1 MDYLIVA
8 KLLRVRQPRSQTSV
22 TLPPNT
28 KQKGEKLDLV
38 PNCFLPLQ
46 GFIVHCLWQ
55 RVSLFSEAP
64 VEEVSGR
71 LEDMWLLWMNE
82 PAWVTGWGT
91 GGLQRIDIV
100 YCFLCHWEVVSVIHT
115 SKGPSECHLTELV
128 SIAREQNV
136 QCNWSHV
143 LDLMPPEC
151 CYQFV
156 HTWDKQQWPLVP

>member
-1 MDYLIVA
+1 MQEFKSVLSSQRNSHSGACWIQLTGVG
-8 KLLRVRQPRSQTSV
+8 LLFTVVTVTKFLQMKPPRSRISV

-38 PNCFLPLQ
+38 TNCFVPLR

-82 PAWVTGWGT
+82 PAWVTGLGKRRPADDRHCVLFPLSLGSCVTYIHFKDTDW
-91 GGLQRIDIV
+91 
-100 YCFLCHWEVVSVIHT
+100 VSFNRVRQH
-115 SKGPSECHLTELV
+115 C
-128 SIAREQNV
+128 
-136 QCNWSHV
+136 
-143 LDLMPPEC
+143 
-151 CYQFV
+151 
-156 HTWDKQQWPLVP
+156 